1 MKGPK
6 AWKQNNSFQFCQ
18 KMGRPSKKKNTK
30 FDRKLWADIAED
42 PSIKEK
48 NNGLP
53 AMGQFFL
60 KPKYRV
66 RKNQH

>member
-6 AWKQNNSFQFCQ
+6 AWTQNNGFQFCLKWDAQ
-18 KMGRPSKKKNTK
+18 VKKTQ

-42 PSIKEK
+42 PSIREK

-53 AMGQFFL
+53 AMGQFF
-60 KPKYRV
+60 
-66 RKNQH
+66 